1 MRSFSIACNAPPQSK
16 GDLCFVK
23 EFLCL
28 QQDSLIVFLCT
39 GAQYVTMQKY
49 FSDPSLVIYFFSNP
63 THKTKI
69 GTANRW
75 ETTSSKP
82 PLVNQKQGTT
92 LTSYLLHS
100 SLADASFCRTFY

>member
-1 MRSFSIACNAPPQSK
+1 MRSFSISCNAPPQSK
-16 GDLCFVK
+16 GDLWFVK

-39 GAQYVTMQKY
+39 GAQYVTVEKH

-63 THKTKI
+63 THKTKT

-75 ETTSSKP
+75 ETTNNKP

-92 LTSYLLHS
+92 LRSYLLHS
-100 SLADASFCRTFY
+100 SLAGAQLCCTFY